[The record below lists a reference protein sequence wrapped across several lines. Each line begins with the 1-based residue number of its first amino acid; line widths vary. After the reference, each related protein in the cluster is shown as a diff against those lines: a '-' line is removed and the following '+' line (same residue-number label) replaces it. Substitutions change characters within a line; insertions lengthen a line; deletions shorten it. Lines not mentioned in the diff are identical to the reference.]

1 MKIGDKAKVIEL
13 WSVFYGETVTL
24 VEENDNNYTFTN
36 EKHNRGRLI
45 VAKESVDDYVECERG
60 EDGV

>member
-45 VAKESVDDYVECERG
+45 VAKESVDDYVEWER
-60 EDGV
+60 EHNDG